1 MKRLI
6 SAVLTLL
13 LTLSL
18 CPAALAEGDT
28 VYISGADDL
37 FALAERCSYDAWS
50 RGKTVILTRDVNLG
64 GMEFAPIPS
73 FGGTFDGTGHKIS
86 GLSVTGAAS
95 PAGLFGVVAESGTVR
110 DLTVEGTVAPA
121 QADRSGGVAGL
132 NRGQLVDCVFTGTV
146 VGGKRS
152 GGIAGENAVT
162 GIIRD
167 CAAEGGVTGRSM
179 TGGIVGANHGS
190 VLSCVNRA
198 YVNTAAAD
206 PTLDVDRL
214 DLSLV
219 SGIDGL
225 VSADALNIIADS
237 GGIAGWSDALLSGC
251 HNYGTVGYQ
260 HVGYNVGG
268 VAGRS
273 SGHISAC
280 INEGAVSGRREVGG
294 IVGAAEPE
302 ITLNLREN
310 SLEQARDQLY
320 ALRDAVDRAL
330 SDAQNTSDTLSARLT
345 AMSGAVDDTTDRTEA
360 LTGQL
365 RDYWNGTVAEINRG
379 SDIVD
384 AVIPMLSETTDELE
398 RAADAFTD
406 ASEIAGDA
414 LRKLENV
421 ADGDVKTAVR
431 ELRSAMD
438 EIHRDV
444 NNVKSA
450 LDDLENLPT
459 FDVAATRAAI
469 AALRSAVSAL
479 AGSDGTASPFRRL
492 SDAADALTKA
502 VEKAGNT
509 EIVDALD
516 RLADAGGMLSAALRS
531 LGKTLD
537 YLDRQEQLTI
547 DTLGEET
554 DAAAD
559 ALYDS
564 LRGISAQVELL
575 NQESKRSSDI
585 LIADARQIERL
596 FTALTDTLIG
606 AAEDAENASA
616 SDFIE
621 DVSDEEMEKIVNGKV
636 LLCVNRGSVSGD
648 IDVGGVAGSMMV
660 YNELDPEN
668 DADGSFVYRRYEL
681 KCVLQ
686 DCVNRG
692 AVSGKRDNVGA
703 VCGMEALGVISG
715 CEAYGS
721 ARSDG
726 DCVGGIA
733 GFADGAVRRCWAKCA
748 LSGGKYVGGIVGS
761 GRDERSRLT
770 VEDCRAL
777 VEIAG
782 DGAYHGSILGGES
795 GTVRGNLFVSD
806 TLAGVNRVS
815 EAGKAAPVPYETLLS
830 EPALP
835 ADFRRFTLRFVAED
849 ETVAEQ
855 TFSYGDSLS
864 ESVFPAIP
872 ARSGQYARWDRE
884 TLDDLRFD
892 TTVTAVYEP
901 YVTALDCESSRS
913 AGRSVFFVK
922 GAFTDGDALGASPAV
937 LDFSPGADSLLG
949 RLRSYRKTLL
959 EQWHLSIPDDGLDVH
974 TVRYLPPEGVSDR
987 LELYCLTSSGWS
999 RMDTERAG
1007 SYLCFDAVGGEV
1019 DLTVVSAATPW
1030 WVWALVAL
1038 LLAAVAALVLVWP
1051 ARKKKAPVPAAHD
1064 AQNVPTSE
1072 PSEEEK
1078 ALLARRTA
1086 RHRKLRRV
1094 LLAAAAA
1101 LALAVGGVMLL
1112 APGLTD
1118 SMALYTLL
1126 RNYAEG
1132 AGHDMELR
1140 VSGTLND
1147 RVFEGRADLYT
1158 TNVDDKRVGC
1168 MLWRDIPLYY
1178 CDGVMLLENG
1188 SAYRADDTLPDYSE
1202 LLSHAAALY
1211 RMSDVTKEAS
1221 NGVVTYRAVAR
1232 GELAGQL
1239 LAPLV
1244 PDAAAL
1250 AGDTEAVT
1258 LELVVTDGEPTD
1270 LRVHWDGLDGNVDA
1284 GIRLSAAEKQHT
1296 LPQDVTLAIRSGE
1309 YAEAAEIGDELR
1321 ELLLAWVRLSVRDPL
1336 TAAAELSAG
1345 AGPLVV
1351 KDSLTWQ
1358 RAERNGT
1365 DLCVLTRQ
1373 GSRLYYTAE
1382 AACTDTGAAAN
1393 RASLDT
1399 VPNLLKLAY
1408 LACVQGT
1415 AQSEITA
1422 AGTQYTLALD
1432 ADAMADFAAEIAP
1445 EARNLALAFDS
1456 GTLRLD
1462 LEDGDITALTIQSR
1476 GSVRVAQEDV
1486 SASFTAALRFAREA
1500 AFTEPSPAVLRALG
1514 LTQ

>member
-1 MKRLI
+1 MKTNRLF
-6 SAVLTLL
+6 SAALALL
-13 LTLSL
+13 LTVSL
-18 CPAALAEGDT
+18 CPAALAESDT

-73 FGGTFDGTGHKIS
+73 FGGTFEGTGHKIS

-95 PAGLFGVVAESGTVR
+95 PAGLFGVVAETGTVR

-132 NRGQLVDCVFTGTV
+132 NRGQLEDCAFIGTV
-146 VGGKRS
+146 IGGKRS

-162 GIIRD
+162 GIIRG

-219 SGIDGL
+219 TGIDGFI
-225 VSADALNIIADS
+225 STDALNIISDS
-237 GGIAGWSDALLSGC
+237 GGVAGWSDALLSGC

-280 INEGAVSGRREVGG
+280 VNDGAVSGRREVGG

-320 ALRDAVDRAL
+320 ALRDAVDRTL
-330 SDAQNTSDTLSARLT
+330 DDAQSTSDTLSARLT
-345 AMSGAVDDTTDRTEA
+345 AISGAVNDTTNRTEA

-365 RDYWNGTVAEINRG
+365 RDYWNGTAAEINRG

-384 AVIPMLSETTDELE
+384 AVIPMLSETADELT

-414 LRKLENV
+414 LRTLENV

-438 EIHRDV
+438 EIHRDI

-450 LDDLENLPT
+450 LDDLENLH
-459 FDVAATRAAI
+459 DL

-479 AGSDGTASPFRRL
+479 AGNDGSASPFRRL
-492 SDAADALTKA
+492 TDAADALTKA
-502 VEKAGNT
+502 VDKAGNT
-509 EIVDALD
+509 EIIDAVD

-531 LGKTLD
+531 LGKALD
-537 YLDRQEQLTI
+537 YLDRQEQLKI

-564 LRGISAQVELL
+564 LRGMSAQVELL
-575 NQESKRSSDI
+575 NQETKRSSDV

-606 AAEDAENASA
+606 AVEDAENAGA

-621 DVSDEEMEKIVNGKV
+621 DVSDEEMEQIVNGKV

-668 DADGSFVYRRYEL
+668 DADGSVIYRRYEL

-692 AVSGKRDNVGA
+692 SVSGKRDNVGA

-721 ARSDG
+721 AQSDG

-733 GFADGAVRRCWAKCA
+733 GFADGAVRRSWAKCA

-806 TLAGVNRVS
+806 KLAGVNRVS
-815 EAGKAAPVPYETLLS
+815 EAGKADPVPYETLLA

-835 ADFRRFTLRFVAED
+835 ADFRRFTLRFVAGD

-864 ESVFPAIP
+864 EGVFPAIP
-872 ARSGQYARWDRE
+872 AQDGQYARWDRE
-884 TLDDLRFD
+884 TLNDLRFD

-901 YVTALDCESSRS
+901 YVTALGCDSSRS

-937 LDFSPGADSLLG
+937 LDFSPGTDGLPG

-987 LELYCLTSSGWS
+987 LELYCLTSSGWT
-999 RMDTERAG
+999 RMDMESAG

-1038 LLAAVAALVLVWP
+1038 FAAAVAALVFVWP
-1051 ARKKKAPVPAAHD
+1051 ARKKKVPAANG
-1064 AQNVPTSE
+1064 AENTPE

-1086 RHRKLRRV
+1086 RHRKLRRI
-1094 LLAAAAA
+1094 LLAAVAA

-1118 SMALYTLL
+1118 SMGLYTLL

-1140 VSGTLND
+1140 VSGTLNG

-1158 TNVDDKRVGC
+1158 TNVYDKRVGC

-1188 SAYRADDTLPDYSE
+1188 SAYRADGTLPDYSE

-1211 RMSDVTKEAS
+1211 RISDVTKETS

-1232 GELAGQL
+1232 GEMAGQL

-1250 AGDTEAVT
+1250 AGDTETVT

-1270 LRVHWDGLDGNVDA
+1270 LRVHWDGLEGNVDA
-1284 GIRLSAAEKQHT
+1284 GIRLSAAQKQHT
-1296 LPQDVTLAIRSGE
+1296 LPQAVTLAIRSGE
-1309 YAEAAEIGDELR
+1309 YAEAAEIGDGLR

-1336 TAAAELSAG
+1336 TAAAELSAD
-1345 AGPLVV
+1345 AGPLVM

-1358 RAERNGT
+1358 RTERGET

-1382 AACTDTGAAAN
+1382 AACTGTGAMAN
-1393 RASLDT
+1393 RPSPDT

-1408 LACVQGT
+1408 LACLQGA
-1415 AQSEITA
+1415 AQGEPTA
-1422 AGTQYTLALD
+1422 AGTRYTLALD
-1432 ADAMADFAAEIAP
+1432 ADAMANFAAEIAP
-1445 EARNLALAFDS
+1445 ESRNLALRFDNGS
-1456 GTLRLD
+1456 LCLE
-1462 LEDGDITALTIQSR
+1462 LEDGNITTLTIQSR
-1476 GSVRVAQEDV
+1476 GSVRVAQEDAT
-1486 SASFTAALRFAREA
+1486 ASFSAALRFAREA
-1500 AFTEPSPAVLRALG
+1500 AFAEPSPAVLRALE
-1514 LTQ
+1514 LAE